1 MNPGTSSLSEFGHLP
16 PNLAFVFSFLWD
28 ELIDYAVREEL
39 CPPRKNLN
47 IPQYT
52 LTVAMHGKDL
62 SIIYVD
68 LNQLGF
74 SGQRLTV
81 DLFMTSRPRV
91 DVMGQLSY
99 HHTMSHFH
107 PEPSNQ
113 RQKKMMRYGRAS
125 YRLRGSLVDFRRYW
139 PQHDGLLHDRVNGYL
154 YRWMGFSS
162 PPFLA
167 EVSLFCM
174 HELSG
179 SYVLAENG

>member
-1 MNPGTSSLSEFGHLP
+1 MP
-16 PNLAFVFSFLWD
+16 
-28 ELIDYAVREEL
+28 
-39 CPPRKNLN
+39 
-47 IPQYT
+47 
-52 LTVAMHGKDL
+52 HGRDL

-81 DLFMTSRPRV
+81 DLFMTSRSRI

-99 HHTMSHFH
+99 HVPF
-107 PEPSNQ
+107 PSGTVQ
-113 RQKKMMRYGRAS
+113 PAAKKMMKYGTAS

-154 YRWMGFSS
+154 YQWMGFSS